1 MFKQILIRLKTKRQE
16 RRMEEKKR
24 QERLKELMQNDCYIV
39 SEHANID
46 NILIDTC
53 AISNNG
59 LDIIRESKKVNVLYA
74 TVEEIE
80 KVKTKLQGKKNKKSI
95 HREQIRFLTNFSEYV
110 LTNSRCKIIL
120 IDNKNKEYVD
130 DIILRYLKHIP
141 RIWRPTLL
149 TADKILAVRAKGL
162 GIEYIFIKN
171 APSNVGKNQ
180 KIKSNKSETKKTV
193 NQNELQKNTKLETN
207 QVQTTEKKE
216 IVKTDD
222 ALGKVISYNG
232 ESVIVKNRCKQSKMF
247 LVKGEECKELSLD
260 VNNNINVPFD
270 YLVVTM
276 YVPKLKVVRIVKI
289 TINEEIIKDTYDCK
303 FINEI
308 YKLPIHEQVLEK
320 AKNELSLTA

>member
-16 RRMEEKKR
+16 KRMEEKKR
-24 QERLKELMQNDCYIV
+24 QERLKELMENGYYIV
-39 SEHANID
+39 SKHANVD

-53 AISNNG
+53 AICKDG
-59 LDIIRESKKVNVLYA
+59 LDIIKESKKVNVLYA

-80 KVKTKLQGKKNKKSI
+80 KVKTRLQGKKNKKSI
-95 HREQIRFLTNFSEYV
+95 HREQIRILTIFLEYV
-110 LTNSRCKIIL
+110 LTNSRYKIIL
-120 IDNKNKEYVD
+120 IDNENNEYVD

-180 KIKSNKSETKKTV
+180 KTKSNKSETNKTV
-193 NQNELQKNTKLETN
+193 NQNELQTNIKVETTPA
-207 QVQTTEKKE
+207 QITEKKE
-216 IVKTDD
+216 TIKNDD

-232 ESVIVKNRCKQSKMF
+232 ERVIIKNRCKQSTMF
-247 LVKGEECKELSLD
+247 LVKGDECKELNLKI
-260 VNNNINVPFD
+260 NNIIDEPFD

-276 YVPKLKVVRIVKI
+276 YVSKLKVVRIIKV